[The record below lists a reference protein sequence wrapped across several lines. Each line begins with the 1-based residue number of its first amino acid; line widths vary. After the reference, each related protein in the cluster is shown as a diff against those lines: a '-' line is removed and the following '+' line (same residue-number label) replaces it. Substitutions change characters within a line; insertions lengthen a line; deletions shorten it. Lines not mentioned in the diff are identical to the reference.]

1 MGNIPEHRAVVTWE
15 GPGET
20 IMLTL
25 YGPSGEVAVP
35 LLLKRALTRAQ
46 KPLMRGV
53 QAIKAESLG

>member
-25 YGPSGEVAVP
+25 YGPSGDTRP
-35 LLLKRALTRAQ
+35 LWRLHGLLTPHSRD
-46 KPLMRGV
+46 
-53 QAIKAESLG
+53 

>member
-1 MGNIPEHRAVVTWE
+1 
-15 GPGET
+15 
-20 IMLTL
+20 MLTL

-46 KPLMRGV
+46 EPLMRWL